1 MVVVVVVAVASLANV
16 VSDDSLA
23 PSAETWWNIYKN
35 QTFQKVWT
43 PLCMAEIWLAAQRSY
58 FSVIQCEWTT
68 TFDRL
73 RMPRRRRRVIV
84 KLKEVVVP
92 AMSFVVR
99 PTMWRHC
106 WATFDCGSLPKH
118 WTPYD
123 VTLNVV
129 VAVAVVDLVMSAVA
143 DADGNHHWTT
153 VIVADVAAVVADD
166 VNAANVVLVSDNS
179 RRLTHEW
186 VAATECCH

>member
-1 MVVVVVVAVASLANV
+1 MVVVVVASLANV
-16 VSDDSLA
+16 VSGSLA

-35 QTFQKVWT
+35 QTFQKVST
-43 PLCMAEIWLAAQRSY
+43 PLCMAEIWLVAQRSY

-68 TFDRL
+68 IFGQLRL
-73 RMPRRRRRVIV
+73 HHRRRRRVIV
-84 KLKEVVVP
+84 KLKEAAL

-99 PTMWRHC
+99 PTMWRHN
-106 WATFDCGSLPKH
+106 WATFDCGWLPKH

-129 VAVAVVDLVMSAVA
+129 VAVAAVDLVMSAVA
-143 DADGNHHWTT
+143 ADGNHHWST
-153 VIVADVAAVVADD
+153 VIVAHVAAVADD
-166 VNAANVVLVSDNS
+166 VNAANVVLVSGNS